1 MNINR
6 PPATMTAIA
15 EALGVSAAT
24 VSNALSGKGRVSVD
38 LAASIKAKAEELGYV
53 PSQAARALRT
63 GRSGVIGLVLPD
75 IANPL
80 FPQIAQAIEHAASA
94 AGYGVLIGDS
104 RGQIARQTEAIGR
117 LLERGVDGVIVVPR
131 RGSRVVDIGAP
142 VAIIDSPSTPGNTV
156 SADHWDGGMQ
166 MGRYLASLGHR
177 RVLLVGQSTSSNVQV
192 DRLGGVKAGLGPNV
206 QFETLWIERL
216 EATHGEGQCLGLSTK
231 VADGFTAFSASSDL
245 LALRVLTELQ
255 RSGIDVP
262 RQASVSGFDDLVW
275 SSVVTP
281 QLTTMRQDLD
291 LIAER
296 AVAALGVAIGE
307 KDASKAETGPIAG
320 GAPAVSN
327 GERVPMQLVLRQS
340 TAAPLIPAEELQTR
354 EDSK

>member
-15 EALGVSAAT
+15 DALGVSAAT
-24 VSNALSGKGRVSVD
+24 VSNALSGKGRVSAD
-38 LAASIKAKAEELGYV
+38 LAASVRAKAEELGYV

-75 IANPL
+75 ISNPL

-94 AGYGVLIGDS
+94 AGFGVLIGDS
-104 RGQIARQTEAIGR
+104 RGQIAQQTEAIAR
-117 LLERGVDGVIVVPR
+117 LIERGVDGLIIVPR
-131 RGSRVVDIGAP
+131 RGTRVVDVGAP

-156 SADHWDGGMQ
+156 SADHWDGGEQ

-177 RVLLVGQSTSSNVQV
+177 RVMLIGQSMASNVQV
-192 DRLGGVKAGLGPNV
+192 DRLSGVKAGLGPDV
-206 QFETLWIERL
+206 QSEMLWVEQL
-216 EATHGEGQCLGLSTK
+216 EARIGAGQCLGLSAK
-231 VADGFTAFSASSDL
+231 VTEGFTAFSASSDL

-281 QLTTMRQDLD
+281 QLTTMRQDLGR
-291 LIAER
+291 IAAR
-296 AVAALGVAIGE
+296 AVAALGLAIGE
-307 KDASKAETGPIAG
+307 KEGSAAGTSTGAT
-320 GAPAVSN
+320 PALSS
-327 GERVPMQLVLRQS
+327 GERVPMELIVRQS
-340 TAAPLIPAEELQTR
+340 TQAPTSPEKKLDGR
-354 EDSK
+354 EGST

>member
-6 PPATMTAIA
+6 PLATMTAIA

-38 LAASIKAKAEELGYV
+38 LAASIKAKAEEIGYV
-53 PSQAARALRT
+53 PSQAAKALRT

-75 IANPL
+75 ISNPL

-94 AGYGVLIGDS
+94 AGYAVLIGDS
-104 RGQIARQTEAIGR
+104 RGQIARQTEAIAR
-117 LLERGVDGVIVVPR
+117 LLERGVDGVIIIPR

-156 SADHWDGGMQ
+156 SADHWEGGVQ

-177 RVLLVGQSTSSNVQV
+177 RVLLIGQSTTSNVQV
-192 DRLGGVKAGLGPNV
+192 DRLGGLKAGLGPDV
-206 QFETLWIERL
+206 RRETLWVERR
-216 EATHGEGQCLGLSTK
+216 EAEIGAGQCLGLSAK
-231 VADGFTAFSASSDL
+231 VAEGFTAFAASSDL

-291 LIAER
+291 LIAR
-296 AVAALGVAIGE
+296 NAVAALGIGIGNKDTSVA
-307 KDASKAETGPIAG
+307 A
-320 GAPAVSN
+320 APMAAN
-327 GERVPMQLVLRQS
+327 GERIAMQLIVRQS
-340 TAAPLIPAEELQTR
+340 TAAPVAVPEEIQKR
-354 EDSK
+354 EESE